1 MSNKN
6 RSKRYDVASK
16 KEVKANERRERK
28 GKRMNRANFW
38 VLALSVVVWIVAFIF
53 PEILYVFGAG
63 IANLIKFVA
72 LVAGVL
78 AIIAHCRDN
87 ENIIEVIQDGLDVLL
102 PGREYE
108 YCDDDDDDDD
118 DEVRPASVKRIC
130 ANCKEELP
138 NGKDFCPACGT
149 KYVPVAPPAK
159 RVCTNCGEVLLDGK
173 DFCANCGTKYVVPEK
188 RICKKCKSEL
198 IDGKDFCP
206 DCGTKYVAAT
216 PKK

>member
-6 RSKRYDVASK
+6 RSKRYDVATRQ
-16 KEVKANERRERK
+16 EVKANERRVTK

-38 VLALSVVVWIVAFIF
+38 VLALSVVVWVVAFIF
-53 PEILYVFGAG
+53 PEIIYVFGAG
-63 IANLIKFVA
+63 IGNLIKFAA

-78 AIIAHCRDN
+78 AIIAHCRAN
-87 ENIIEVIQDGLDVLL
+87 ENIVELIRDGVDMLL
-102 PGREYE
+102 PYREYDYE
-108 YCDDDDDDDD
+108 YFDEYEDDDDCK
-118 DEVRPASVKRIC
+118 PSSKRIC
-130 ANCKEELP
+130 VNCKEELP

-149 KYVPVAPPAK
+149 KYVPVVPPAK
-159 RVCTNCGEVLLDGK
+159 RICTNCGEVLLDGK

-198 IDGKDFCP
+198 LDGKDFCP